1 MNRALSLG
9 ALIATVLLSSIHVE
23 AGNRGHGHAHYGEPI
38 PPKFNP
44 TAPALIKNVRQLE
57 LEGRTSVR
65 AKNNCE
71 PGLMGYYTPSQN
83 TITLCLNNARSSGS
97 LLRTLI
103 HEGVHRAQH
112 CNNYELAFSKN
123 PKQLEKAV
131 NRLPAYQIKNI
142 LEFYN
147 SDFERLLEV
156 EARLWAEYAG
166 GTDNFWSQ
174 WFYFDLSKACGG
186 PMARGYVD
194 VEHWDYCLG
203 GRASHDN
210 RGNRCPNR

>member
-1 MNRALSLG
+1 MKKALSIG
-9 ALIATVLLSSIHVE
+9 AAVTAALLSSIPVE
-23 AGNRGHGHAHYGEPI
+23 AGNRGHGHAHYGESI

-44 TAPALIKNVRQLE
+44 TAPELIKNVRQIE

-71 PGLMGYYTPSQN
+71 PGLMGYYTPRQN

-103 HEGVHRAQH
+103 HEGAHRAQH
-112 CNNYELAFSKN
+112 CNNYQLAFAKN
-123 PKQLEKAV
+123 PQQLNAAV
-131 NRLPAYQIKNI
+131 NRLPAYQIRNI
-142 LEFYN
+142 RDFYN
-147 SDFERLLEV
+147 SDFEKLLEV

-166 GTDNFWSQ
+166 GTDNFWGQ

-186 PMARGYVD
+186 PMANGYVD
-194 VEHWDYCLG
+194 IEHWDSCLG
-203 GRASHDN
+203 GRAAQDR